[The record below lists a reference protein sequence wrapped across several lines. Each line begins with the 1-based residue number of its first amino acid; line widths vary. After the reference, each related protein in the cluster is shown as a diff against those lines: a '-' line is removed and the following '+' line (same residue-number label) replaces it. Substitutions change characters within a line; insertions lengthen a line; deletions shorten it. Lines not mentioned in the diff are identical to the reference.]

1 VFSRSISTVT
11 VANRDETAA
20 IGRGHDHQSLLGP
33 KSAEVFTIRATE
45 TVKSAAEQMRQH
57 GVSALVVKG
66 VEAMGM
72 ISDRDIVYAVSRRGE
87 AAISLAVSDIMSHS
101 VVTVAPGDSLKRV
114 MGLMVRHR
122 VRDLPVMADG
132 ELVGVVAIGDVAKYR
147 LEDLETESN
156 VLRDAYI
163 ALAVAKPT

>member
-1 VFSRSISTVT
+1 MTI
-11 VANRDETAA
+11 
-20 IGRGHDHQSLLGP
+20 QSLLGP
-33 KSAEVFTIRATE
+33 KSAEVFTIDAIE
-45 TVKSAAEQMRQH
+45 TVKSAAQQMRQH
-57 GVSALVVKG
+57 GIGALVVKSDEDIKG
-66 VEAMGM
+66 I

-87 AAISLAVSDIMSHS
+87 AAISLAVSHVMSHA
-101 VVTVAPGDSLKRV
+101 VVTVSPDDSLKRA

-132 ELVGVVAIGDVAKYR
+132 ELVGVVSMGDVAKYR

-163 ALAVAKPT
+163 ALAVARPT

>member
-1 VFSRSISTVT
+1 MTI
-11 VANRDETAA
+11 
-20 IGRGHDHQSLLGP
+20 QSLLGP
-33 KSAEVFTIRATE
+33 KSAEVFIIRATE
-45 TVKSAAEQMRQH
+45 TVKSAAEQMRRH
-57 GVSALVVKG
+57 GISAMVVKSDRDIKG
-66 VEAMGM
+66 L

-87 AAISLAVSDIMSHS
+87 AAISLAVSDVMSHAF
-101 VVTVAPGDSLKRV
+101 VTVAPGDSLKRA

-122 VRDLPVMADG
+122 VRDLPVLADG
-132 ELVGVVAIGDVAKYR
+132 KLVGVVSMGDVAKYR

>member
-1 VFSRSISTVT
+1 MTI
-11 VANRDETAA
+11 
-20 IGRGHDHQSLLGP
+20 QSVLGP
-33 KSAEVFTIRATE
+33 KGAEVFAIRATE
-45 TVKSAAEQMRQH
+45 TVKSAAQQMRLH
-57 GVSALVVKG
+57 GISALVVKSDDAIKG
-66 VEAMGM
+66 I

-87 AAISLAVSDIMSHS
+87 AAISLAVSDVMSHA
-101 VVTVAPGDSLKRV
+101 VVTVAPGDSLKRA

-132 ELVGVVAIGDVAKYR
+132 ELVGVVSMGDVAKYR

>member
-1 VFSRSISTVT
+1 MTI
-11 VANRDETAA
+11 
-20 IGRGHDHQSLLGP
+20 QSVLGS
-33 KSAEVFTIRATE
+33 KSPEVSTIRATA
-45 TVKSAAEQMRQH
+45 TVKSAAEQMRQQ
-57 GVSALVVKG
+57 GISALVVKDDDAIKG
-66 VEAMGM
+66 I

-87 AAISLAVSDIMSHS
+87 AAISLAVSDVMSHS
-101 VVTVAPGDSLKRV
+101 VVTVAPGDTLKRA

-122 VRDLPVMADG
+122 VRDLTVMSDG

-163 ALAVAKPT
+163 ALAVARPT

>member
-1 VFSRSISTVT
+1 MTI
-11 VANRDETAA
+11 
-20 IGRGHDHQSLLGP
+20 QSLLDP

-45 TVKSAAEQMRQH
+45 TVKSAADQMRQH
-57 GVSALVVKG
+57 GISALVVKSDKAIKG
-66 VEAMGM
+66 I

-87 AAISLAVSDIMSHS
+87 AAISLAVSDLMSHA
-101 VVTVAPGDSLKRV
+101 VVTVAPGDSLKRA
-114 MGLMVRHR
+114 MSLMVRHR
-122 VRDLPVMADG
+122 VRDLPVMADSK
-132 ELVGVVAIGDVAKYR
+132 LVGVVSMGDVAKYR

>member
-1 VFSRSISTVT
+1 MTI
-11 VANRDETAA
+11 
-20 IGRGHDHQSLLGP
+20 QSVLGP
-33 KSAEVFTIRATE
+33 KGAEVFAIRATE
-45 TVKSAAEQMRQH
+45 TVKSAAQQMRLH
-57 GVSALVVKG
+57 GISALVVKSDDAIKG
-66 VEAMGM
+66 I

-87 AAISLAVSDIMSHS
+87 AAISLAVSDVMSHA
-101 VVTVAPGDSLKRV
+101 VVTVAPGDSLKRA

-122 VRDLPVMADG
+122 VRDLTVMSDG

>member
-1 VFSRSISTVT
+1 MTIQ
-11 VANRDETAA
+11 
-20 IGRGHDHQSLLGP
+20 GLLGP

-45 TVKSAAEQMRQH
+45 TVKGAAEQMRLH
-57 GVSALVVKG
+57 GVSALVVKAGDAIKG
-66 VEAMGM
+66 V
-72 ISDRDIVYAVSRRGE
+72 ISDRDIVYAVSWRGE
-87 AAISLAVSDIMSHS
+87 AAISLAVSDVMSYS
-101 VVTVAPGDSLKRV
+101 VVTVAPGDSLKRA

-122 VRDLPVMADG
+122 LRFLPVIADG

-163 ALAVAKPT
+163 ALAVAKPA

>member
-1 VFSRSISTVT
+1 MSIQ
-11 VANRDETAA
+11 
-20 IGRGHDHQSLLGP
+20 GLLGS
-33 KSAEVFTIRATE
+33 KSAEVFTIRATAP
-45 TVKSAAEQMRQH
+45 VKSDEDI
-57 GVSALVVKG
+57 KG
-66 VEAMGM
+66 I

-87 AAISLAVSDIMSHS
+87 AAISLAVSDVMSHA
-101 VVTVAPGDSLKRV
+101 VVTVAPGDSLKRA

-122 VRDLPVMADG
+122 VRDLTVMSDG
-132 ELVGVVAIGDVAKYR
+132 ELVGVVSMGDVAKYR

>member
-1 VFSRSISTVT
+1 MTI
-11 VANRDETAA
+11 
-20 IGRGHDHQSLLGP
+20 QSLLGP
-33 KSAEVFTIRATE
+33 KSAEVFTIDAIE
-45 TVKSAAEQMRQH
+45 TVKSAAQQMRQH
-57 GVSALVVKG
+57 GIGALVVKSDEDIKG
-66 VEAMGM
+66 I

-87 AAISLAVSDIMSHS
+87 AAISLAVSDVMSHA
-101 VVTVAPGDSLKRV
+101 VVTVAPGDSLKRA

-122 VRDLPVMADG
+122 VRDLTVMSDG

-163 ALAVAKPT
+163 ALAVAKPA

>member
-1 VFSRSISTVT
+1 LTAT
-11 VANRDETAA
+11 VANKNETPTKVAVMT
-20 IGRGHDHQSLLGP
+20 IQGLLGP
-33 KSAEVFTIRATE
+33 NSPEVFTIGPTE

-57 GVSALVVKG
+57 CITALMVKSDETIKG
-66 VEAMGM
+66 
-72 ISDRDIVYAVSRRGE
+72 ILSDRDIVYAVSRRGE
-87 AAISLAVSDIMSHS
+87 AAISLAVSDLMSRA
-101 VVTVAPGDSLKRV
+101 VVTVAPGDSVKRA
-114 MGLMVRHR
+114 MSLMVRHR

-132 ELVGVVAIGDVAKYR
+132 NLVGVVSIADVAKCR

>member
-1 VFSRSISTVT
+1 MTI
-11 VANRDETAA
+11 
-20 IGRGHDHQSLLGP
+20 QSLLGS

-45 TVKSAAEQMRQH
+45 TVKSAAEQMRRH
-57 GVSALVVKG
+57 GIGALVVKG
-66 VEAMGM
+66 DDAIKGL

-87 AAISLAVSDIMSHS
+87 AAISLPVSDVMSHS
-101 VVTVAPGDSLKRV
+101 VVTVAPGDSLKRA

-122 VRDLPVMADG
+122 VRDLPVMADS
-132 ELVGVVAIGDVAKYR
+132 ELVGVVSMGDVARYR

>member
-1 VFSRSISTVT
+1 MTI
-11 VANRDETAA
+11 
-20 IGRGHDHQSLLGP
+20 QSVLGP
-33 KSAEVFTIRATE
+33 KGAEVFAIRATE
-45 TVKSAAEQMRQH
+45 TVKSAAQQMRLH
-57 GVSALVVKG
+57 GISALVVKSDDAIKG
-66 VEAMGM
+66 I

-87 AAISLAVSDIMSHS
+87 AAISLAVSDVMSHA
-101 VVTVAPGDSLKRV
+101 VVTVAPGDSLKRA

-122 VRDLPVMADG
+122 VRDLTVMSDG

-163 ALAVAKPT
+163 ALAVAKPA

>member
-1 VFSRSISTVT
+1 MTI
-11 VANRDETAA
+11 
-20 IGRGHDHQSLLGP
+20 QSLLGP
-33 KSAEVFTIRATE
+33 KSAEVFTIDAIE
-45 TVKSAAEQMRQH
+45 TVKSAAQQMRQH
-57 GVSALVVKG
+57 GIGALVVKSDEDIKG
-66 VEAMGM
+66 I

-87 AAISLAVSDIMSHS
+87 AAISLAVSDVMSHA
-101 VVTVAPGDSLKRV
+101 VVTVAPGDSLKRA

-132 ELVGVVAIGDVAKYR
+132 ELVGIVNMGDVAKYR

-163 ALAVAKPT
+163 ALAVAKPA

>member
-1 VFSRSISTVT
+1 MTIQ
-11 VANRDETAA
+11 
-20 IGRGHDHQSLLGP
+20 GLLGS
-33 KSAEVFTIRATE
+33 KSAEVFTIRATA

-57 GVSALVVKG
+57 SISALVVKG
-66 VEAMGM
+66 DEDIKGI

-87 AAISLAVSDIMSHS
+87 AAISLAVSDVMSHA
-101 VVTVAPGDSLKRV
+101 VVTVSPGDSLKRA

-132 ELVGVVAIGDVAKYR
+132 ELVSVVSMGDVAKYR

-163 ALAVAKPT
+163 ALAVARPT

>member
-1 VFSRSISTVT
+1 MTI
-11 VANRDETAA
+11 
-20 IGRGHDHQSLLGP
+20 QSVLGP
-33 KSAEVFTIRATE
+33 KGAEVFAIRATE
-45 TVKSAAEQMRQH
+45 TVKSAAQQMRLH
-57 GVSALVVKG
+57 GISALVVKSDDAIKG
-66 VEAMGM
+66 I

-87 AAISLAVSDIMSHS
+87 AAISLAVSDVMSHA
-101 VVTVAPGDSLKRV
+101 VVTVAPGDSLKRA

-132 ELVGVVAIGDVAKYR
+132 EFVGVVRMGDVAKYR